1 MLYSCYLPCYIICY
15 IGLPPMLSTILYTTY
30 SVYHARMGGVAVL
43 DEILDKLSID
53 LFLPGEVFYNM
64 LAGSEKTRR
73 LPVHLWKNTK
83 LPSIPSYIPCY
94 IPCYIGYETYL
105 HSFLDRTWNSILC
118 AWFRNGRILQGESL
132 TQHCRSPTDPS
143 WALLEQGRCHHLKG
157 VSLAYLGQFH
167 SLHSPCDP
175 PGPLAVA
182 LAVELGLA
190 AGAELALPKH
200 KKSQFIS
207 VCKCRPPVILKLIHF
222 IC

>member
-1 MLYSCYLPCYIICY
+1 MLYHMLYSFTTYAIYHAIYHLCYQPSYIICY
-15 IGLPPMLSTILYTTY
+15 IGLPPMLSTMLYTTY
-30 SVYHARMGGVAVL
+30 AFYHVIYHV
-43 DEILDKLSID
+43 IWN
-53 LFLPGEVFYNM
+53 LPPQLPWQKFYP
-64 LAGSEKTRR
+64 LCLVQAWED
-73 LPVHLWKNTK
+73 
-83 LPSIPSYIPCY
+83 PS
-94 IPCYIGYETYL
+94 
-105 HSFLDRTWNSILC
+105 R
-118 AWFRNGRILQGESL
+118 ESL